1 MVVFDADFHFYEE
14 PNELEA
20 YFDEPWNTRFEKGNA
35 YTQVG
40 FYPHFTGD
48 TRVAGRIQRQE
59 LEHHSVILPEEIA
72 ESKRELGVDKVL
84 ALSDILLVNQGF
96 NADDDRSTALANAV
110 CRYLLDRVLD
120 PAEGVYSA
128 IPVPHFNP
136 TDAVEL
142 IDDMKDEDG
151 FVGIYIINDGGEPP
165 FGHRKYE
172 PIYEAAA
179 SADLPVIFHSG
190 ASGLDQY
197 HTRGHEKFI
206 ETHTL
211 GFMESNMRLLT
222 SLLIQGIPEKFPD
235 LEFAVLESGVFWV
248 ASLMH
253 RLDAEYLKRQSEA
266 PMLTKRP
273 SEYMKSR
280 FYYGTQPLE
289 VPRDESHLASVLEMI
304 GGPDRLLYASDYPHW
319 DFDYPSVIERREFL
333 SESEQAAILG
343 DNAMELFGL

>member
-1 MVVFDADFHFYEE
+1 MAMFDADFHFYEE
-14 PNELEA
+14 PNELEK
-20 YFDEPWNTRFEKGNA
+20 YFDEPWRTRFEKGGA
-35 YTQVG
+35 HTQVG

-48 TRVAGRIQRQE
+48 TRISGRIQRDE
-59 LEHHSVILPEEIA
+59 LEHHSVILPEEI
-72 ESKRELGVDKVL
+72 EQSKRELGVDNVL

-96 NADDDRSTALANAV
+96 NADDDRSTALATAA
-110 CRYLLDRVLD
+110 CRYLLDKVID
-120 PAEGVYSA
+120 PDEGIYSA

-142 IDDMKDEDG
+142 IDEMKNEDG

-172 PIYEAAA
+172 PIYEAAE
-179 SADLPVIFHSG
+179 SAGLPVVFHSG

-211 GFMESNMRLLT
+211 GFLESNMRLLT

-235 LEFAVLESGVFWV
+235 LNMAVLESGIFWV
-248 ASLMH
+248 VCLMH

-266 PMLTKRP
+266 PLLTQRP

-289 VPRDESHLASVLEMI
+289 VPQEERFLEVVLEMI
-304 GGPDRLLYASDYPHW
+304 GGADRLIYSSDYPHW
-319 DFDYPSVIERREFL
+319 DFDYPSVITDRKFL
-333 SESEQAAILG
+333 NDAEKQAILG
-343 DNAMELFGL
+343 GNARELFGV